1 MGVIV
6 MTDTTDIPITQ
17 IGEYAGEC
25 WGADT
30 RDHEKNYKRGLDC
43 IKCNHGRTLEFPQV
57 YLKISGYSARVIRE
71 LYTHIGGSPTR
82 LQASTR
88 YINYSNFEYITPP
101 SLQGPALELYQKTMK
116 NIANAATELKE
127 TYGIPKED
135 AALLLPLGMEST
147 IVIRTNLRN
156 LIDMSHQ
163 RLCTRANWEF
173 RKLMREII
181 DALDFYSDEWK
192 VLIRDLNVFVPK
204 CKILGYCP
212 ESRSCASKLTPHSAK
227 DRDFLIDF
235 ATEAIL
241 SLDELAVGNLDFDDF
256 YEHLSELR
264 KKAPIKSQY
273 EDDEK

>member
-30 RDHEKNYKRGLDC
+30 KDHEKNYKRGLDC

-88 YINYSNFEYITPP
+88 YIDYGNFEYITPP

-116 NIANAATELKE
+116 NIANAAQELE
-127 TYGIPKED
+127 STYGVKRED
-135 AALLLPLGMEST
+135 AAMLLPLGMEST

-163 RLCTRANWEF
+163 RLCARAYWEF
-173 RKLMREII
+173 RKLFKEIME
-181 DALDFYSDEWK
+181 ALAFYSDEWK
-192 VLIRDLNVFVPK
+192 YIVEELKLFRPK
-204 CKILGYCP
+204 CKVLGYCP
-212 ESRSCASKLTPHSAK
+212 ERYSCGAYPVKGETQRDEFLMDMIRMVQSITSMKDWVDAK
-227 DRDFLIDF
+227 TLGKVPF
-235 ATEAIL
+235 E
-241 SLDELAVGNLDFDDF
+241 E
-256 YEHLSELR
+256 
-264 KKAPIKSQY
+264 
-273 EDDEK
+273 

>member
-30 RDHEKNYKRGLDC
+30 KDHEKNYKRGLDC

-71 LYTHIGGSPTR
+71 LYTHIGGAPTR

-88 YINYSNFEYITPP
+88 YIDYGRFEYITPP

-116 NIANAATELKE
+116 NIADAAQELE
-127 TYGIPKED
+127 STYGVKRED
-135 AALLLPLGMEST
+135 AAMLLPLGMEST

-163 RLCTRANWEF
+163 RLCTRAYWEF
-173 RKLMREII
+173 RKLFKEIME
-181 DALDFYSDEWK
+181 ALAFYSDEWK
-192 VLIRDLNVFVPK
+192 YIVEELKLFRPK
-204 CKILGYCP
+204 CKVLGYCP
-212 ESRSCASKLTPHSAK
+212 ERYSCGA
-227 DRDFLIDF
+227 
-235 ATEAIL
+235 
-241 SLDELAVGNLDFDDF
+241 
-256 YEHLSELR
+256 Y
-264 KKAPIKSQY
+264 PIKGETQR
-273 EDDEK
+273 DEFLNDMVRMVESITSMKDWVDAKTLGKAASEE

>member
-30 RDHEKNYKRGLDC
+30 KDHEKNYKRGLDC

-71 LYTHIGGSPTR
+71 LYTHIGGAPTR

-88 YINYSNFEYITPP
+88 YIDYGNFEYITPP
-101 SLQGPALELYQKTMK
+101 SLHGPALELYQKTMK
-116 NIANAATELKE
+116 NIADAAQELE
-127 TYGIPKED
+127 STYGVKRED
-135 AALLLPLGMEST
+135 AAMLLPLGMEST

-163 RLCTRANWEF
+163 RLCARAYWEF
-173 RKLMREII
+173 RKLFKEIME
-181 DALDFYSDEWK
+181 ALAFYSDEWK
-192 VLIRDLNVFVPK
+192 YIVEELKLFRPK
-204 CKILGYCP
+204 CKVLGYCP
-212 ESRSCASKLTPHSAK
+212 ERYSCGA
-227 DRDFLIDF
+227 
-235 ATEAIL
+235 
-241 SLDELAVGNLDFDDF
+241 
-256 YEHLSELR
+256 Y
-264 KKAPIKSQY
+264 PIKGEAQR
-273 EDDEK
+273 DEFLADMARMVQSIMGMKDWVDAKTLGKVPFEE